1 MKELDAIISSVDYE
15 NSMAAI
21 IFSDSIFANKVRTLI
36 RNLENSSV
44 EINAVI
50 TNLNDVVLEVKN
62 SEGTLN
68 YIVNDTTLVNDID
81 ETMQN
86 IKEGSIL
93 LNEDLEALKHSF
105 LLKKYF
111 KKLEKEKRREEKR
124 KN

>member
-1 MKELDAIISSVDYE
+1 
-15 NSMAAI
+15 
-21 IFSDSIFANKVRTLI
+21 VRTLI

-111 KKLEKEKRREEKR
+111 KKLEKEKRKEEKR